1 MIIVVTVLKFFFLSS
16 HAMSYNSA
24 SSSNIITKPINTSFA
39 LYDTGFPL
47 THFEVTMDNNTTFFI
62 LRDNS
67 GIVYQITLDY
77 IYRELASIGD
87 NEIFLIVN
95 VSHSGVDLLL
105 TTCDDEKI
113 GLRRNVVFHEFK
125 LSKSSPQLS
134 EECINLQVIS
144 SDEPVNGQI
153 SVQIKPIQRRTH
165 LNIILAVTF
174 SFVMCKLTQGSN
186 PQKPICVT
194 TKQNY
199 GVAGK
204 CILFEFFVLLKTLQI
219 KKLISQLIY

>member
-174 SFVMCKLTQGSN
+174 SFVMCMLLIRQ
-186 PQKPICVT
+186 CA
-194 TKQNY
+194 KQ
-199 GVAGK
+199 
-204 CILFEFFVLLKTLQI
+204 ILLIVYDYDSMEEFEA
-219 KKLISQLIY
+219 